1 MSQGAIIAVGALG
14 VMLCC
19 SSSSAVM
26 MMGGDG
32 DKGSGTGGSGGGS
45 GTGGSGGGSGAG
57 PSGGG
62 SGTGGSGG
70 GSGTGPSGGGPTPN
84 PTGLPKGRH
93 VKLVHTVAYCERCS
107 RLRVDDRNKII
118 NLAEVDVFN
127 ANGINLATGKTVTG
141 SSEHSTYGYV
151 NLTDG
156 NKTNF
161 AATVGRTRSEYDS
174 MQVDLGAE
182 KEIKKIVITNRTDC
196 CKNRAAGIKAVVLGA
211 DGTTVIKETPA
222 ITTEADT
229 YTFTFPGTSWS

>member
-1 MSQGAIIAVGALG
+1 MSKGAIIAVGALG
-14 VMLCC
+14 VMVCC
-19 SSSSAVM
+19 SSSSAAMM

-32 DKGSGTGGSGGGS
+32 KETPSTNGST
-45 GTGGSGGGSGAG
+45 T
-57 PSGGG
+57 PS
-62 SGTGGSGG
+62 
-70 GSGTGPSGGGPTPN
+70 
-84 PTGLPKGRH
+84 GLPKGRH
-93 VKLVHTVAYCERCS
+93 VKLVHIVAYNES
-107 RLRVDDRNKII
+107 VEGNVDDKNMII
-118 NLAEVDVFN
+118 NLAELEVFD
-127 ANGINLATGKTVTG
+127 ASGTNLAAGKTVTG
-141 SSEHSTYGYV
+141 SSEYPAPYLWS

-156 NKTNF
+156 DKTNF
-161 AATVGRTRSEYDS
+161 AHTHGRTPSEYDS